1 VDAFFATLAQTTA
14 AFLGILAASVAAF
27 YIFLQD
33 KTTQYDLRREET
45 QMQVRSTLM
54 EIRRSWPEVFG
65 HALTHDF
72 GDVYRAKRPGK
83 SHVERVRQAA
93 FDFVFEDSALYL
105 SVAEINKKYN
115 IPEQPTRGRLAFWVL
130 TEFVSAITGGPLD
143 TRTKPEGVFPLAPG
157 PGFDE
162 WRRDFQSLADVVPIF
177 QFHKQDIVTDF
188 NAYANQV
195 RAIYW
200 PRVPGQRSIGCSL
213 GFSALLQRSAKST
226 KYRS

>member
-1 VDAFFATLAQTTA
+1 
-14 AFLGILAASVAAF
+14 
-27 YIFLQD
+27 
-33 KTTQYDLRREET
+33 
-45 QMQVRSTLM
+45 MQVRSTLM

-93 FDFVFEDSALYL
+93 FDFVFEDSALYR

-200 PRVPGQRSIGCSL
+200 PEFRASGRSVVLWASAHCCSARRNRQNIDL
-213 GFSALLQRSAKST
+213 ENSVLVFPPPPR
-226 KYRS
+226 R